1 MNPQIGFLLNKS
13 LESLRGSNL
22 DSAEL
27 YLKQALRLQSTNP
40 HVLRLLGV
48 IAAQRKQYP
57 EALNYLNSSI
67 RSLPRNALALSNL
80 GNVYLELKDYSS
92 ALASYD
98 KSIKIDSKYEEAWS
112 NKGNALY
119 ELKQFEEA
127 LVHHERAI
135 ALNPNYAEAY
145 TNKGNALNRLKRFK
159 EALDYHDR
167 ALSLKLNYVEAYT
180 NKGVTLNELKRFDEA
195 IAHYDKALSINPD
208 YVEAYTNK
216 AIILMELKRY
226 ADAVLQYRK
235 ALGLKPEIDWMAGNL
250 LHTEMIICSWSDFE
264 ERLKVLVGKIQQDE
278 KVASPF
284 NLLSL
289 SDNNLLHQQASTIYS
304 QALYPPNNELG
315 PIDKHS
321 RQDKIRVG
329 YFSADFKNHA
339 VAILTAELFELH
351 DKNQFEIIAFSYG
364 ADDKSLMRARLN
376 QAFDQFIDVSA
387 MTDVEIATLAREL
400 QIDIAVDLGGYT
412 AESRPGIFAY
422 RSAPMQVS
430 YIGYLGTM
438 GASYMDY
445 LVADHT
451 IVPQGSEKYYSEKI
465 VYLPSYQVNDRTRMI
480 SDKQFTR
487 QELGLPETGFV
498 FCCFNNNYKILPA
511 TFDSWMRIL
520 KAVEGSVLF
529 LYAQNQ
535 WAEDNLKKEALAR
548 GVDSARLVFGKTIPT
563 DEYLARYRVCDLFL
577 DTLPYNAGTIA
588 SDALWAVL
596 PVLTLMGQSFASRMA
611 ASLLQAIGLP
621 DLITSSCQEY
631 EALAINL
638 AMQPEKLGAIRE
650 ALMKNRLTTPLFDT
664 PVFTKNLEKAYIK
677 MYEQYQA
684 DLQPEQIT
692 IV

>member
-1 MNPQIGFLLNKS
+1 MNPNVQLMLQQALHALQVGNFEDANLILKNAIQVSPKNPEAYFYLGYSSYQLKRHE
-13 LESLRGSNL
+13 ESLVFYERALTLKPSFIVAWNNKGLVL
-22 DSAEL
+22 DEL
-27 YLKQALRLQSTNP
+27 GRYKEAISSYEKAIGLMPDYYEAWYNKGLVLIRLKEYSEAIQVFDI
-40 HVLRLLGV
+40 VLR
-48 IAAQRKQYP
+48 IKFDF
-57 EALNYLNSSI
+57 YL
-67 RSLPRNALALSNL
+67 
-80 GNVYLELKDYSS
+80 
-92 ALASYD
+92 
-98 KSIKIDSKYEEAWS
+98 AWF
-112 NKGNALY
+112 NKGNAFSA
-119 ELKQFEEA
+119 LKN
-127 LVHHERAI
+127 L
-135 ALNPNYAEAY
+135 
-145 TNKGNALNRLKRFK
+145 
-159 EALDYHDR
+159 
-167 ALSLKLNYVEAYT
+167 
-180 NKGVTLNELKRFDEA
+180 DEA

-250 LHTEMIICSWSDFE
+250 LHTEMIMCSWSDFE
-264 ERLKVLVGKIQQDE
+264 EHLSKIGADVLMNKEVIH
-278 KVASPF
+278 PLM
-284 NLLSL
+284 LLSL
-289 SDNNLLHQQASTIYS
+289 SDNSLLHQQASTIYS

-321 RQDKIRVG
+321 RQDKIRIG
-329 YFSADFKNHA
+329 YFSADFNNHA

-364 ADDKSLMRARLN
+364 VDDKSPMLARLN

-548 GVDSARLVFGKTIPT
+548 GVDSARLVFGKTIST

-577 DTLPYNAGTIA
+577 DTLPYNAGTTA
-588 SDALWAVL
+588 SDALWTGL

-621 DLITSSCQEY
+621 DLITSSRQEY
-631 EALAINL
+631 EALAIDL
-638 AMQPEKLGAIRE
+638 ALQPEKLGAIRE
-650 ALMKNRLTTPLFDT
+650 TLMKNRLTTPLFDT
-664 PVFTKNLEKAYIK
+664 PVFTKSLEKAYIK

-684 DLQPEQIT
+684 DLQPEQIS